1 MIYEKYLH
9 NNKMITLTYLKFYSG
24 IVSWDYTVEQTC
36 CSIQVAAIS
45 PVTAAASLIAAEPLL
60 HPEKLKFANS
70 NVINKDR
77 SHTFGTMKLHA
88 ELPTAFDHSDLC
100 NSVFYHSHAS
110 FLTASQPSNRPSYSK
125 PFKWYKPNQTPN
137 SKPNPPQSG
146 ASPPHVN
153 LIVETSLIY

>member
-1 MIYEKYLH
+1 
-9 NNKMITLTYLKFYSG
+9 MITLTYLEFYSG
-24 IVSWDYTVEQTC
+24 IGGWGYALEHACRSVQ
-36 CSIQVAAIS
+36 
-45 PVTAAASLIAAEPLL
+45 AAAVSAATTATASPIPDEPLL
-60 HPEKLKFANS
+60 HPKKLKITNS
-70 NVINKDR
+70 DAIGKNR
-77 SHTFGTMKLHA
+77 SHAYLEPSLELRA
-88 ELPTAFDHSDLC
+88 ELLAAFDHSDLC
-100 NSVFYHSHAS
+100 NSVFYHNHVS